1 MKKIKY
7 LTLCLV
13 IFSVSIINAQ
23 TSSNEIL
30 PEDILIVKHP
40 SAYALNEIR
49 QIQSFDSVFNLSAS
63 QYYGENGNFEGF
75 NYDFTG
81 YLNFLKKLI
90 LSDDEP
96 VVRQYAA
103 LQIPV
108 IYLEGCKF
116 EESDST
122 LKNVCLQ
129 LLKPDDII
137 WEINIDNS
145 ILFWENCY
153 TNSAL
158 KNYLAA
164 KSLTYSELDEEGLKV
179 YKDLMVEKSLEYAKT
194 LYEKNPVRIVR
205 ANALRNILDLLYL
218 FHRDKEGEIYYN
230 ILKNDFSDIQSE
242 TITRALIEYNPDTRT
257 KVGKS
262 VPEFKF
268 RLINSEDSISSESL
282 KGRYYL
288 LSFWATWCAPCVSE
302 LPELNRIY
310 EKLKSSNFTIVSISL
325 DDTVT
330 TLEKFR
336 DEKGTMPWYNTILQ
350 NGFNNDLAKY
360 FGVTYIPQLFLIGPG
375 GSILA
380 NSLSL
385 RGKNLEEEIITL
397 VKTGKSPSPQ

>member
-1 MKKIKY
+1 M
-7 LTLCLV
+7 
-13 IFSVSIINAQ
+13 
-23 TSSNEIL
+23 
-30 PEDILIVKHP
+30 KHP

-179 YKDLMVEKSLEYAKT
+179 YQDLMVEKSLEYVKT